1 MSAGLNVVDSCGWL
15 EYFANGPNADFF
27 APAIEAEKKLIVPHV
42 VVFEVTRRLAH
53 QRGEPAA
60 RQAMVF
66 LEKGRLVG
74 LDANG
79 LCSAALAAQQHRLAM
94 ADAMIWQ
101 TAIGCGAHIYTQDA
115 DFLDLPQVLY
125 RAKPV

>member
-1 MSAGLNVVDSCGWL
+1 MSADLNVVDSCGWL

-27 APAIEAEKKLIVPHV
+27 APAIEAEKKLVVPHV

-53 QRGEPAA
+53 QRGEQAA
-60 RQAMVF
+60 RQALVF

-74 LDANG
+74 LDAGG
-79 LCSAALAAQQHRLAM
+79 LCNAALAAQQHRLAM

-101 TAIGCGAHIYTQDA
+101 TAVGCGAQIYTQDA
-115 DFLDLPQVLY
+115 DFTGLPQVIY
-125 RAKPV
+125 RAKVM

>member
-1 MSAGLNVVDSCGWL
+1 MSAQMNVVDSCGWL

-42 VVFEVTRRLAH
+42 VVFEVIRRLVH

-60 RQAMVF
+60 RQAMGF

-74 LDANG
+74 LDAGG
-79 LCSAALAAQQHRLAM
+79 LFSAAMAAQQHRLAM

-101 TAIGCGAHIYTQDA
+101 TAIGCGAQVYTQDA
-115 DFLDLPQVLY
+115 DFLDLPQVVY
-125 RAKPV
+125 RARPA

>member
-1 MSAGLNVVDSCGWL
+1 MTANLNVVDSCGWM

-27 APAIEAEKKLIVPHV
+27 APFIEAEKKLVVPHV

-53 QRGEPAA
+53 QRGEHAA

-66 LEKGRLVG
+66 LEKGRLMG
-74 LDANG
+74 LDAEG
-79 LCSAALAAQQHRLAM
+79 LCSAALAAHQYRLAM

-101 TAIGCGAHIYTQDA
+101 TAMGCGAQVCTQDA
-115 DFLDLPQVLY
+115 DFMDLPHVAYQ
-125 RAKPV
+125 AKPV

>member
-1 MSAGLNVVDSCGWL
+1 MSTPLNVVDSCGWL

-27 APAIEAEKKLIVPHV
+27 APVIEAEKKLIVPHV

-53 QRGEPAA
+53 QRGEQAA
-60 RQAMVF
+60 RQAMGF
-66 LEKGRLVG
+66 LEKGRVTG
-74 LDANG
+74 LDAEG

-94 ADAMIWQ
+94 ADALIWQ
-101 TAIGCGAHIYTQDA
+101 TAINCGALVYTQDA
-115 DFLDLPQVLY
+115 DFMGLPHVVY

>member
-1 MSAGLNVVDSCGWL
+1 MSAPLNVVDSCGWL

-27 APAIEAEKKLIVPHV
+27 APAIEAEKKLIVPHM
-42 VVFEVTRRLAH
+42 VVFEVIRRLAH

-60 RQAMVF
+60 REAMGF
-66 LEKGRLVG
+66 LEKGRLMG
-74 LDANG
+74 LDAEG
-79 LCSAALAAQQHRLAM
+79 LCSAALLAQQHRLAM

-101 TAIGCGAHIYTQDA
+101 TAIRCGAQVYTQDA
-115 DFLDLPQVLY
+115 DFKDLPHVVY

>member
-1 MSAGLNVVDSCGWL
+1 MSTPLNVVDSCGWL

-27 APAIEAEKKLIVPHV
+27 APVIEAEKKLIVPHV

-53 QRGEPAA
+53 QRGEQAA
-60 RQAMVF
+60 RQAMGF
-66 LEKGRLVG
+66 LEKGRVTG
-74 LDANG
+74 LDAEG

-94 ADAMIWQ
+94 ADALIWQ
-101 TAIGCGAHIYTQDA
+101 TAINCGAQVYTQDA
-115 DFLDLPQVLY
+115 DFMGLPHVVY